1 VGWSPG
7 ASGGCQRRHLARNH
21 ARYSQNGVL
30 RPADHWVIAD
40 KDTKASP
47 GGRGDDVL
55 YSSGRTSPLLPDE
68 PCRDNRVV
76 LGFDVTFS
84 APKSVSALYALGD
97 DDVRAAV
104 VDAHVNAVAAG
115 IGIWKTT
122 PASCAWALRG
132 LTVSL
137 GWGWDCSSTGAGTC
151 LASAKTIC
159 RLHTLVAE
167 LKPGGAK
174 LRVSISQAAKLLR
187 SLCPVTVV
195 G

>member
-1 VGWSPG
+1 MSSTP
-7 ASGGCQRRHLARNH
+7 Q
-21 ARYSQNGVL
+21 
-30 RPADHWVIAD
+30 
-40 KDTKASP
+40 
-47 GGRGDDVL
+47 GGRAP
-55 YSSGRTSPLLPDE
+55 YYPDE